1 MSRLTTVL
9 SVNVPRHNDI
19 TGMCLIGCNGKTSL
33 CVYCYWGG
41 SGLHTP
47 VCDAVTDNGISV
59 PQELYEQVLRL
70 CT

>member
-1 MSRLTTVL
+1 MVKPPYVYTA
-9 SVNVPRHNDI
+9 
-19 TGMCLIGCNGKTSL
+19 IG
-33 CVYCYWGG
+33 GG

>member
-33 CVYCYWGG
+33 CVYCYWGVQVYI
-41 SGLHTP
+41 LQ
-47 VCDAVTDNGISV
+47 CVTQSQTTVSASLKNCMNK
-59 PQELYEQVLRL
+59 Y
-70 CT
+70 